1 MACCCFLFPAYSA
14 KYAEKRL
21 TATKKIRYDL
31 LGNEERNEDMWFIF
45 SLLTALAW
53 GGSDL
58 FSKMGTDPKDKESH
72 WRMVV
77 MVGLVMGVHA
87 IGFLLFTGMEYNPI
101 NLIKYLPVSLL
112 YIVSM
117 IFGYVGLR
125 YIELSVSSPIC
136 NSSGAVTAVLC
147 FLFLGQEMSC
157 LQLGAVVLICGG
169 ILGLSFLEKRN
180 SDLQLAASGQQVDR
194 KYRAS
199 WLAILL
205 PILYCII
212 DGLGTF
218 ADALVLDGTG
228 LLTEEEANISYELT
242 FLICGIIALLY
253 ITLVKKKK
261 FNFWSERIKG
271 VGAICETVGQFFY
284 VYAIADNAI
293 VAAPMIAS
301 YSIFSVLLSRIFL
314 KEKLTKWQY
323 AVVAVVMLG
332 IAVLGLAEEL

>member
-1 MACCCFLFPAYSA
+1 
-14 KYAEKRL
+14 
-21 TATKKIRYDL
+21 
-31 LGNEERNEDMWFIF
+31 MWFLF

-58 FSKMGTDPKDKESH
+58 FSKMGTDSRDKESH

-87 IGFLLFTGMEYNPI
+87 VGYLLITGMKYDPI
-101 NLIKYLPVSLL
+101 NLLKYLPVSFL
-112 YIVSM
+112 YILSM
-117 IFGYVGLR
+117 IFGYAGLR

-136 NSSGAVTAVLC
+136 NSSGAVTAILC
-147 FLFLGQEMSC
+147 FLFLGQQMSG
-157 LQLGAVVLICGG
+157 LQLGAVALICGG
-169 ILGLSFLEKRN
+169 ILGLSILEKKN
-180 SDLQLAASGQQVDR
+180 SDGRLLAAGEEIDR
-194 KYRAS
+194 KYRSS

-218 ADALVLDGTG
+218 ADALVLDGMN
-228 LLTEEEANISYELT
+228 LLSEAEANISYEFT
-242 FLICGIIALLY
+242 FLICAIVALFYL
-253 ITLVKKKK
+253 TLVKKQR
-261 FNFWSERIKG
+261 FSLWGERIKG
-271 VGAICETVGQFFY
+271 AGAVCETFGQFFY
-284 VYAIADNAI
+284 VYAISENAI

-323 AVVAVVMLG
+323 VVVGIVMIG
-332 IAVLGLAEEL
+332 IAALGLAEEL